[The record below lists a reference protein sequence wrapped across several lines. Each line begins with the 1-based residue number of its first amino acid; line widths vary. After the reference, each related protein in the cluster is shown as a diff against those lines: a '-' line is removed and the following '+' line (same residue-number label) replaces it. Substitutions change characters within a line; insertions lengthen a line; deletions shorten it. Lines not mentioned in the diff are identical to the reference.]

1 VRWTRLEGV
10 VHLVLELVD
19 GSRGC
24 LPASWTD
31 AFGDVTK
38 TDQTVPAFSAD
49 SLRQV
54 ARLIEL
60 LEARR

>member
-1 VRWTRLEGV
+1 M
-10 VHLVLELVD
+10 LELVD

-31 AFGDVTK
+31 AFGDATK